1 MYNGDQWHKHNLGL
15 SMNQTLITARCE
27 PMVQVLFASLSVDAI
42 LLNIIYRVKIYES
55 KKTWKITANSNFI
68 SYRVGAVVLRL
79 VPGNIIYYH
88 GTASDFEP
96 GSRQS
101 VRIF

>member
-15 SMNQTLITARCE
+15 SMYQTLITARCE
-27 PMVQVLFASLSVDAI
+27 PMVRVLFASLSVDAL
-42 LLNIIYRVKIYES
+42 LLNFIYRVKFYEL
-55 KKTWKITANSNFI
+55 KKTWESTANSNFI
-68 SYRVGAVVLRL
+68 SCRAGAVVL
-79 VPGNIIYYH
+79 VPGNIIYSH

-96 GSRQS
+96 GSHQS

>member
-1 MYNGDQWHKHNLGL
+1 MYNGNQWHKHNLGL
-15 SMNQTLITARCE
+15 SMYQTLINARFE
-27 PMVQVLFASLSVDAI
+27 PLVRVLFASLSVDAL

-55 KKTWKITANSNFI
+55 KKTWEITANSNFI
-68 SYRVGAVVLRL
+68 SCRAGAVVL
-79 VPGNIIYYH
+79 VPGNIICYH